1 MLRVYRRDLHQI
13 PELAMREFKTSEY
26 IKKALAGSS
35 FDLEQVLDTGV
46 LAFKKS
52 NNPQAVTIGFRADMD
67 ALPMLE
73 KNNLEYKSRHEGVMH
88 ACGHDGHM
96 AMLLTAAG
104 IIKEQ
109 KLVHK
114 GKLKILF
121 QPAEETSEG
130 ALSMLKGGAIDDI
143 DILIGMHGR
152 PIQECRVG
160 QAAPALYYSAATH
173 IRYDI
178 IGKQSHGARPYLGVS
193 ALDAACLVVAAAN
206 ALRFDSNVVY
216 NLKAT
221 QIHADAGVPN
231 AVPGN
236 ATVTFD
242 LRSQNNDVMDLM
254 IKRLTNAAKNA
265 AASIGAEAVENI
277 LHRTPASIITPEVT
291 DIIAEVIKEELG
303 SQALIPPITTAGG
316 EDFFWYPKER
326 PGLKTGFIALG
337 EDAQPGLHDPNMHF
351 DHSALPNGVKL
362 HVGLVK
368 KILG

>member
-1 MLRVYRRDLHQI
+1 MDHVFEFFEDLHNM
-13 PELAMREFKTSEY
+13 PEIGMHEFKTSAY
-26 IKKALAGSS
+26 IADHLKKMGYEVEEHLAGATGLVGIYDSGKPGP
-35 FDLEQVLDTGV
+35 VLC
-46 LAFKKS
+46 L
-52 NNPQAVTIGFRADMD
+52 RADMD
-67 ALPMLE
+67 ALGTKDGGAAHL
-73 KNNLEYKSRHEGVMH
+73 
-88 ACGHDGHM
+88 CGHDGHM
-96 AMLLTAAG
+96 SMLLAAAE

-109 KLVHK
+109 QLVKK

-130 ALSMLKGGAIDDI
+130 ALSVLKSNALDDVE
-143 DILIGMHGR
+143 ILIGMHGR

-173 IRYDI
+173 IRYEI
-178 IGKQSHGARPYLGVS
+178 TGKQSHGARPYLGIS
-193 ALDAACLVVAAAN
+193 ALDAACLAVAAVN

-236 ATVTFD
+236 ASVTFD
-242 LRSQNNDVMDLM
+242 LRSQSNEVMDLM
-254 IKRLTNAAKNA
+254 IQKATEAVKNA
-265 AASIGAEAVENI
+265 AASIGATVEEHI

-291 DIIAEVIKEELG
+291 DMIAEVIKEELG
-303 SQALIPPITTAGG
+303 DNALIPPITTAGG

-326 PGLKTGFIALG
+326 PEIKTGFIALG
-337 EDAQPGLHDPNMHF
+337 EDAQPGLHDPHMHF